1 MARPSV
7 KAETAA
13 QLIRKRILH
22 GDHAL
27 TGIPSERDLAAE
39 FGISRETLRK
49 ALRILSEEGLL
60 LRRPN
65 GRLDLA
71 DAERNV
77 VQKRIVGFVRHS
89 NPSHDHELWAEAV
102 RSALEGHD
110 CIVRTLT
117 FEHYG
122 DASIAAGI
130 GGFCGIFFLPPASE
144 IPGWLLSKMRNSTCK
159 VVVLDQ
165 DATEAALPSV
175 VMFPP
180 LTERKLLDHLVALG
194 HRRIDCINTQEC
206 DRVIEGRIEAWR
218 SFISERNLTGQLHS
232 LTEFRPTNS
241 AYQLIKNRLL
251 EGKPIGTALVCTT
264 GPAALGA
271 MRAFYDAGIKVG
283 RDVSV
288 CAVNDEGL
296 GPYLIPSL
304 TCLQSPPRAPYL
316 EKAVNW
322 ILNGNWTGP
331 LLIQPEDVPM
341 LVGDSTGPVP
351 ATGSAQMVFGPAVGS
366 PFK

>member
-1 MARPSV
+1 MARPSA

-27 TGIPSERDLAAE
+27 TGIPSERALAVE

-49 ALRILSEEGLL
+49 ALRILNDEGLL

-65 GRLDLA
+65 GRLDVLNEDQSA
-71 DAERNV
+71 
-77 VQKRIVGFVRHS
+77 VQRRVVGFVRHS

-102 RSALEGHD
+102 RAALEGQN
-110 CIVRTLT
+110 CVVRSLT

-122 DASIAAGI
+122 DASIAAGMS
-130 GGFCGIFFLPPASE
+130 GFCGMFFLPPASE
-144 IPGWLLSKMRNSTCK
+144 IPDWLLSKMKNSDCK
-159 VVVLDQ
+159 IVVLDQ
-165 DATEAALPSV
+165 DATESGLPSV

-180 LTERKLLDHLVALG
+180 LTERKLLNHLVELG
-194 HRRIDCINTQEC
+194 HRRIDCINTQAC
-206 DRVIEGRIEAWR
+206 DRIIEGRIDAWR
-218 SFISERNLTGQLHS
+218 SFIAENNLPGQLHS
-232 LTEFRPTNS
+232 LTEFRPINS
-241 AYQLIKNRLL
+241 AYQIIKNRLL
-251 EGKPIGTALVCTT
+251 EGKPIGSALVCTT

-304 TCLQSPPRAPYL
+304 TCLQSPPRALYL

-322 ILNGNWTGP
+322 ILNGHWNGP

-341 LVGDSTGPVP
+341 LVGDSTGPAP
-351 ATGSAQMVFGPAVGS
+351 EGTGQMVFGS
-366 PFK
+366 PQGPGW